1 MNSESPAWRG
11 LARVIAILS
20 WALVAG
26 ALVLAAVTGE
36 APLYLADWIMDL
48 VVATIY
54 PVVILVMLP
63 RTRVL
68 AVWVLVA
75 LALGCALAA
84 FAEQYAPL
92 GESVPWLPLQGFAA
106 VCVIWVWI
114 PGTYGILA
122 VLPWLIMGEPTGAAG
137 LRLPGGGGA
146 VGSRVDLARI
156 VRRIAIGAACVAIA
170 MATLRN
176 ATITRSLPGPANPFE
191 APAVHDWLAGFGA
204 LPDWTVTAIGACA
217 LISVVIRCIDR
228 RRTRHPSPGLGW
240 LVAAQTLLL
249 IAFLL
254 FLWPTPPEQ
263 ALAAGQVS
271 GVALLIAQAFL
282 SASVLVLV
290 LGNRLWGIDVTVSRA
305 LTWTTMTVLLVAS
318 YFTLTAVLGLLLP
331 VRTDLQLVIAAAAFA
346 LAIAPA
352 RSWVQRR
359 VDRLI
364 YGELGGVSSG
374 SETAM
379 WQTLGGSAGSL
390 DGDLTSTAEALRAG
404 LRLGRL
410 EIVEAGAVARPAAE
424 GTLVLPLRSRDRTVG
439 ELRAAARTG
448 ERLDARSLATLDQ
461 LTELLALVVD
471 LRQSNEALRL
481 ARLRLSD
488 IREDERRTLRRDLH
502 DGLGPAIAGLR
513 LAVGG
518 ALKRLATDP
527 EGSRAM
533 VEQVYAELDRLGED
547 ARMLSRSLLPPQLD
561 DGDLPG
567 ALATLAHRFTS
578 GALLVTA
585 EVDPG
590 LELRDAAKLTV
601 YHVASEALTNVHRHA
616 QATACRIRVIRTDEG
631 VELHVTDDGVGIDD
645 VHRRIGVGTA
655 SMRERIE
662 EIGGSLFVGP
672 RIQAAREGD
681 PPGTHVRALL
691 PLAVCA
697 V

>member
-1 MNSESPAWRG
+1 MSGAPGIWRG
-11 LARVIAILS
+11 VARTIAILC
-20 WALVAG
+20 WALVIA
-26 ALVLAAVTGE
+26 ALVIASVTGE

-63 RTRVL
+63 RTRAL

-75 LALGCALAA
+75 LALGCAIAA

-92 GESVPWLPLQGFAA
+92 AAAYAWLPLQGFAA

-122 VLPWLIMGEPTGAAG
+122 VLPWLIMGESPAERSVAGARVTVGG
-137 LRLPGGGGA
+137 LLRVQRTPALA
-146 VGSRVDLARI
+146 VAL
-156 VRRIAIGAACVAIA
+156 VAITI
-170 MATLRN
+170 ATLRN
-176 ATITRSLPGPANPFE
+176 ATITRSLAGPPNPFE
-191 APAVHDWLAGFGA
+191 APRLHAWLAGLGA
-204 LPDWTVTAIGACA
+204 WPDWTVTAIGACA
-217 LISVVIRCIDR
+217 LLAVIHRCVAR
-228 RRTRHPSPGLGW
+228 SRMSRPSPGLGW
-240 LVAAQTLLL
+240 FAVAQAVLLL
-249 IAFLL
+249 AFVL
-254 FLWPTPPEQ
+254 FLWPTAPEQ

-290 LGNRLWGIDVTVSRA
+290 LGSRLWGIDVTVSRA

-318 YFTLTAVLGLLLP
+318 YLTLIGLLSAVLP
-331 VRTDLQLVIAAAAFA
+331 VRTDLQLAIAAAAFA

-352 RSWVQRR
+352 RSWVQRW

-364 YGELGGVSSG
+364 YGELGGTSPG
-374 SETAM
+374 SEKAM
-379 WQTLGGSAGSL
+379 WQTLGGGAGGV
-390 DGDLTSTAEALRAG
+390 DGDLTSMVEALRAG

-410 EIVEAGAVARPAAE
+410 EIVEAGAEATPAPE
-424 GTLVLPLRSRDRTVG
+424 GALLLPLRSRDRVVG
-439 ELRAAARTG
+439 ELRASARPG
-448 ERLDARSLATLDQ
+448 ERLDARSLAALDQ
-461 LTELLALVVD
+461 LIGLLGLVVD

-502 DGLGPAIAGLR
+502 DGLGPGIAGLR

-527 EGSRAM
+527 EGARAM

-547 ARMLSRSLLPPQLD
+547 ARLLSRSLLPPQLD

-578 GALLVTA
+578 GALQVTA
-585 EVDPG
+585 EMDPR
-590 LELRDAAKLTV
+590 LELRDAAKLTI

-616 QATACRIRVIRTDEG
+616 EATACTIRVLRSEDGI
-631 VELHVTDDGVGIDD
+631 ELHVTDNGVGIDD

-672 RIQAAREGD
+672 RVQAARQGQ

-691 PLAVCA
+691 PFAVCA
-697 V
+697 G